1 MRASLLVVCGLTLG
15 GCAWEPGQ
23 GFAVVEP
30 TVRAAYE
37 SLSGRDAG
45 DGYQRLSS
53 DYQLRV
59 DEASLSLSGIELIS
73 AGGAGGSFDP
83 ANPPAGYSLCHGG
96 HCHRDDGALIP
107 YEQVTAEM
115 SGGTGSSAVVTLTAG
130 APWNLLTP
138 ETRVVGCEPGCA
150 LPQTQVSQGRWN
162 IQSMH
167 LTGTVRDARTPARFT
182 GERRFEVEL
191 PAQGSNEP
199 VTVLSGAVDLPS
211 DRKTPPQARLD
222 LGLVLTAALF
232 DAVDFGAL
240 TPDDDGVV
248 RLRTEDRAALVERLA
263 KVSPRAEVSRGQP

>member
-1 MRASLLVVCGLTLG
+1 MRASLLIVCGLTLG

-23 GFAVVEP
+23 GFVVVEP

-130 APWNLLTP
+130 EPWNLLAP
-138 ETRVVGCEPGCA
+138 ETRAVGCEPGCA

-191 PAQGSNEP
+191 PAPGRHKP
-199 VTVLSGAVDLPS
+199 GA
-211 DRKTPPQARLD
+211 
-222 LGLVLTAALF
+222 
-232 DAVDFGAL
+232 
-240 TPDDDGVV
+240 
-248 RLRTEDRAALVERLA
+248 
-263 KVSPRAEVSRGQP
+263 